1 MQQAEEMLN
10 AGDYTSAEK
19 YYLLAKDIFA
29 SEKSEDKLAEVERRL
44 EVVDIKEGELEEI
57 IAQIQENQQLAQLQ
71 LTVEQLIKVQEEAM
85 RAKEE

>member
-1 MQQAEEMLN
+1 M
-10 AGDYTSAEK
+10 
-19 YYLLAKDIFA
+19 
-29 SEKSEDKLAEVERRL
+29 ERRL